1 MQTFRRLNDPE
12 RYYGLS
18 VRGWIGVAA
27 GVGVLY
33 LAVRLSPL
41 AVKPTISITLIALTV
56 AGGVLFG
63 VSGQA
68 IGAGRFLVAVIA
80 HATTR
85 SQLTLDGN
93 PDRGGVTLAEPPPE
107 PVNVVDP
114 TLTSLQ
120 ERRG

>member
-18 VRGWIGVAA
+18 VRGWVLVAA

-33 LAVRLSPL
+33 LAVRVSPL
-41 AVKPTISITLIALTV
+41 AVKPTISITLIALTL
-56 AGGVLFG
+56 AGGVLLG

-68 IGAGRFLVAVIA
+68 IGPGRFLLAVIA
-80 HATTR
+80 HAATR
-85 SQLTLDGN
+85 SQLTLDGK
-93 PDRGGVTLAEPPPE
+93 PDRGGVTLTEPPPE
-107 PVNVVDP
+107 PVIVTDP
-114 TLTSLQ
+114 VLTSLQ

>member
-18 VRGWIGVAA
+18 VRGWVAVAA

-41 AVKPTISITLIALTV
+41 AVKPTISITLIALTL
-56 AGGVLFG
+56 AGGVLLG

-68 IGAGRFLVAVIA
+68 IGPGRFLLAVIT
-80 HATTR
+80 HAVSR
-85 SQLTLDGN
+85 GELTLPVA
-93 PDRGGVTLAEPPPE
+93 PDRGGVTLTDAPPE
-107 PVNVVDP
+107 PAAVPDP
-114 TLTSLQ
+114 ILESLQ
-120 ERRG
+120 ETLR

>member
-18 VRGWIGVAA
+18 VRGWVGVAA

-41 AVKPTISITLIALTV
+41 AVKPTISITLIALTLG
-56 AGGVLFG
+56 GGVLLG

-68 IGAGRFLVAVIA
+68 IGPGRFLLAVIT
-80 HATTR
+80 HAVSR
-85 SQLTLDGN
+85 GELTLPEN
-93 PDRGGVTLAEPPPE
+93 PDRGGVTLTDAPPE
-107 PVNVVDP
+107 PTAVPDP
-114 TLTSLQ
+114 ILESLQ
-120 ERRG
+120 ETLR

>member
-18 VRGWIGVAA
+18 VRGWIAVAA

-41 AVKPTISITLIALTV
+41 AVKPTISITLIALTL
-56 AGGVLFG
+56 AGGVLLG

-68 IGAGRFLVAVIA
+68 IGPGRFLLAVIA
-80 HATTR
+80 AAVSR
-85 SQLTLDGN
+85 GELTLQEA
-93 PDRGGVTLAEPPPE
+93 PDRGGVTLTDAPPE
-107 PVNVVDP
+107 PVAVPDP
-114 TLTSLQ
+114 GLASIQ
-120 ERRG
+120 EALR